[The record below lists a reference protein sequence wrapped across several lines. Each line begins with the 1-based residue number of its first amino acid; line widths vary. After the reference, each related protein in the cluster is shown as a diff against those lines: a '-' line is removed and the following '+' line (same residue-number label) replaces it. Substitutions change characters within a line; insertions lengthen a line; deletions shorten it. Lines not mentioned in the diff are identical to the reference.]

1 MFVPGDGGGNLRSI
15 KNADFIKNTKY
26 SGMNTIDLV
35 ELGRLFMER
44 YDKPTPLFKDDN
56 HAVYWLG
63 VPEDSAFRC
72 NTYLI
77 VDGPGAVI
85 VDPGGHSS
93 FEFVKNRVAQILPVE
108 QVNAL
113 IVCHQDPDV
122 AASMVDWLEMN
133 PTLKVITT
141 VRTNILL
148 PHYGKSD
155 YTFVNVNENPVYFFV
170 SGRKL
175 KFIESPFLH
184 FPGAFTTYD
193 ETTRFIFSGDIWA
206 AIDMDWKL
214 IVEDF
219 GKHELKLSLFHID
232 YMASNIAARGFI
244 DRIRHLELDAILPQ
258 HGSVIPKKFVYKA
271 LEYLNHLKCGLDL
284 IYPDLKYK

>member
-1 MFVPGDGGGNLRSI
+1 
-15 KNADFIKNTKY
+15 
-26 SGMNTIDLV
+26 MNTIDLV

-77 VDGPGAVI
+77 VDGQEAVI

-93 FEFVKNRVAQILPVE
+93 FEFVKNRVAQVLPVE
-108 QVNAL
+108 QVNAM

-122 AASMVDWLEMN
+122 AASMVDWLDLDPN
-133 PTLKVITT
+133 LKVITT

-148 PHYGKSD
+148 PHYGKAD
-155 YTFVNVNENPVYFFV
+155 YTFVNVNEDPVYFFV

-193 ETTRFIFSGDIWA
+193 ESTRFIFSGDIWA

-219 GKHELKLSLFHID
+219 SKHELKLSLFHID

>member
-1 MFVPGDGGGNLRSI
+1 
-15 KNADFIKNTKY
+15 
-26 SGMNTIDLV
+26 MNTIDLV

-44 YDKPTPLFKDDN
+44 YEKPTPLFQDDN

-77 VDGPGAVI
+77 VDGQEAIV
-85 VDPGGHSS
+85 VDPGGRGA
-93 FEFVKNRVAQILPVE
+93 FEFVKKRVAQILPVE
-108 QVNAL
+108 RVGAL

-122 AASMVDWLEMN
+122 AASMVDWITMD
-133 PTLKVITT
+133 PSIKVITS

-155 YTFVNVNENPVYFFV
+155 YIFVNINEEPVYFFT

-184 FPGAFTTYD
+184 FPGAFVTYD
-193 ETTRFIFSGDIWA
+193 ETAKFIFSGDIWA
-206 AIDMDWKL
+206 SIDMEWKL
-214 IVEDF
+214 VVEDF
-219 GKHELKLSLFHID
+219 SKHELKLSLFHID
-232 YMASNIAARGFI
+232 YMASNIAARGFTY
-244 DRIRHLELDAILPQ
+244 RIRHLELDAILPQ
-258 HGSVIPKKFVYKA
+258 HGSIIPKKFVHNA
-271 LEYLNHLKCGLDL
+271 MEYLNNLKCGLDL